1 MKVRIEC
8 PYCDGIAVLQR
19 QQRELV
25 YRKEQFKV
33 VEYFYKCEKCS
44 EEFTT
49 TETDTVTLLQAHNQY
64 REKHGILF
72 PEEIV
77 EIKEKYELSA
87 AKMSEV
93 LGLGINGYSNYE
105 NGEIPNA
112 AIANLIKTVSN
123 PEVFLELLEKSK
135 HIFSKS
141 LFDKTRSRVCSLISE
156 VKKSKPFYT
165 ALNIYH
171 EANKYTGYRSLNFE
185 KITNLVI
192 FFIKESKQVYNNKLK
207 INKQL
212 FYTDFLHY
220 KNYGKSITGLSYRAI
235 NYGPVPANY
244 DNIFTYLENEKV
256 IFSNWIKTGSGSAIE
271 IFTTEGGFESVAFS
285 KEELTTID
293 SIMLRFK
300 DMSSWDIVDLSHE
313 ERAWKELE
321 AERKLISYQEYA
333 FDLIGV

>member
-8 PYCDGIAVLQR
+8 PYCDGFAVLQK

-49 TETDTVTLLQAHNQY
+49 TESDTVTLLQAHNQY
-64 REKHGILF
+64 REKHSIPF

-77 EIKEKYELSA
+77 EIKEKYGLSA

-93 LGLGINGYSNYE
+93 LGLGTNGYSNYE
-105 NGEIPNA
+105 SGEIPNT
-112 AIANLIKTVSN
+112 AIANLIKTASK
-123 PEVFLELLEKSK
+123 PEVFLELLERSK
-135 HIFSKS
+135 HSFSKS
-141 LFDKTRSRVCSLISE
+141 SFDKTMSRVCSLINE
-156 VKKSKPFYT
+156 DKKSKPFYT
-165 ALNIYH
+165 ALNLYH
-171 EANKYTGYRSLNFE
+171 EANKYTGYKNLNSG
-185 KITNLVI
+185 KIANLVI
-192 FFIKESKQVYNNKLK
+192 LFIKESKQDYNNKLK

-220 KNYGKSITGLSYRAI
+220 KNYGRSITGLSYRAI
-235 NYGPVPANY
+235 NYGPVPTNY

-256 IFSNWIKTGSGSAIE
+256 IFSNWIKTNSGSAIE
-271 IFTTEGGFESVAFS
+271 IFAVEGGFESVTFS
-285 KEELTTID
+285 DEELATID
-293 SIMLRFK
+293 AVVVRFK
-300 DMSSWDIVDLSHE
+300 DMSSWDIVELSHK